1 MRNLL
6 AATVLA
12 IVALDPAIGSACDY
26 GDETSASTA
35 PPEQVASTPAPQAT
49 KAPVAKVAKGTP
61 NAVKPVAS
69 KTKPSVSDEKVAAA
83 PSN

>member
-12 IVALDPAIGSACDY
+12 LGALAPGVGSACDY

-35 PPEQVASTPAPQAT
+35 PPEQVASTPAPAVT
-49 KAPVAKVAKGTP
+49 KAPVASVSKAAP
-61 NAVKPVAS
+61 KPVAS
-69 KTKPSVSDEKVAAA
+69 KTKPMASATKVATA

>member
-6 AATVLA
+6 AATALA
-12 IVALDPAIGSACDY
+12 MVALAPGVGSACDY

-35 PPEQVASTPAPQAT
+35 PPEQLASTPAAAVT
-49 KAPVAKVAKGTP
+49 KAPAANVSKATA
-61 NAVKPVAS
+61 KPVAS
-69 KTKPSVSDEKVAAA
+69 KTKPSASATKVATA

>member
-1 MRNLL
+1 MRSIL
-6 AATVLA
+6 AAAALA
-12 IVALDPAIGSACDY
+12 MMALAPGIGTACDY

-35 PPEQVASTPAPQAT
+35 PPEQMASTPAPAVT
-49 KAPVAKVAKGTP
+49 KAPTAKVAKTTT

-69 KTKPSVSDEKVAAA
+69 KTKAASDTKVATA